1 VDALFMVDMAH
12 FAGLVAA
19 GVHPSPVPHADVVT
33 TTTHKTLRGPRGG
46 MVLCK
51 AEHAKVIDKSVF
63 PGTQGGPLEHV
74 IAAKAVAFKEAL
86 EPSFKRYCTQI
97 VANARVLADALVSR
111 KFHVVSGGTDN
122 HLMLLDLRN
131 KDVNLTGKV
140 AETALDK
147 AGITVNK
154 NTVPNETR
162 SPFVT
167 SGLRV
172 GTPAVTTRG
181 MKEPEMKRIAEYID
195 RVLQAPEDDSVLRA
209 VRSDVRALANEFP
222 LYPAPAVAP
231 H

>member
-1 VDALFMVDMAH
+1 MAH

-19 GVHPSPVPHADVVT
+19 GVYPSPVPHADVVT

-46 MVLCK
+46 IVLCK
-51 AEHAKVIDKSVF
+51 AEHAKAIDKAVF

-74 IAAKAVAFKEAL
+74 IAAKAVALKEAL
-86 EPSFKRYCTQI
+86 DPSFTTYAKQ
-97 VANARVLADALVSR
+97 VVSNARALSEALLSHG
-111 KFHVVSGGTDN
+111 FHIVSGGTDN
-122 HLMLLDLRN
+122 HLMLIDLR
-131 KDVNLTGKV
+131 KKSETLTGKL

-181 MKEPEMKRIAEYID
+181 MKEAEMRLIAAMID
-195 RVLQAPEDDSVLRA
+195 RVLDDPENESVQRE
-209 VRSDVRALANEFP
+209 VRGEVRELSSTFP
-222 LYPAPAVAP
+222 LYPTPATAP